1 MKAMRKHTVLESR
14 ERVLLKKVEY
24 WYSYEF
30 PEGEL
35 YTSIK
40 EIRKLLAQPEQEQ
53 EPVAWM
59 YEEATSFNKDGYFSE
74 WLPCFYLEKADEDE
88 SLRNE
93 TPLYAAPPPKR
104 EPLSDT
110 KCPYP
115 EETSC
120 EYRDGFTDGILYA
133 EKHHAITGEN

>member
-1 MKAMRKHTVLESR
+1 MSSPER
-14 ERVLLKKVEY
+14 ELLKRHCNWKLSVE
-24 WYSYEF
+24 EHLKLLR
-30 PEGEL
+30 ETEA
-35 YTSIK
+35 
-40 EIRKLLAQPEQEQ
+40 LLAQPEQ

-74 WLPCFYLEKADEDE
+74 WLPCFYLEKADEDK

-93 TPLYAAPPPKR
+93 TPLYAPPPKR

-133 EKHHAITGEN
+133 EKHHKIGGGDENDTQHTN